1 MKRSQDEFRLSCVV
15 ADYLAVAL
23 PRDALWTHF
32 PAGEAR
38 TAITG
43 ARLKRMGL
51 KPGWPD
57 YLVVSNG
64 RLIGIELK
72 AGTGKASAVQ
82 ADVGEGF
89 LRAGFSWVVCRTLED
104 VQAALLKRGVALH
117 VRIGAAVDQANGDK
131 P

>member
-1 MKRSQDEFRLSCVV
+1 MRSQEEFRFSCVV

-23 PRDALWTHF
+23 PVDALWTHF

-38 TAITG
+38 TVITG

-64 RLIGIELK
+64 RLIGLELK
-72 AGTGKASAVQ
+72 AGKGKASPVQ
-82 ADVGEGF
+82 ADVGERF

-104 VQAALLKRGVALH
+104 VQCALLKCGVALK
-117 VRIGAAVDQANGDK
+117 VRIGE
-131 P
+131 